1 LPFWGKTT
9 FAFVTIFRAAVL
21 VPINDADLTDT
32 DTYVVCR
39 NVNILLQQDT
49 VPFKASNRMFG
60 GFTGSKSGS
69 ADFGERMLNSAA
81 TQSIKHLFSQSESVE
96 VSVRCN
102 PASKLLQGSIDS
114 FKMSGRG
121 LVIKRQFEVEEMSF
135 ETDAV
140 NIDFG
145 SVLGGQLRLKQPTQ
159 AIAQII
165 LSEDSINRA
174 FTADLV
180 QKRLQNI
187 DTEALTNLSG
197 GEPISFRAVHL
208 QLLPDNQ
215 IRISAKT
222 DLPNRSDVP
231 IELTALLAVEK
242 RRRVSFK
249 QPQFNP
255 EAVPEDV
262 RGLSEVLTLAFA
274 EILDNMVDLD
284 RFDLDGVMLR
294 INRLET
300 QGQQL
305 IFSGYAQIDHF
316 PGTG

>member
-1 LPFWGKTT
+1 
-9 FAFVTIFRAAVL
+9 
-21 VPINDADLTDT
+21 
-32 DTYVVCR
+32 
-39 NVNILLQQDT
+39 
-49 VPFKASNRMFG
+49 MFG
-60 GFTGSKSGS
+60 GFTGSKSSPS
-69 ADFGERMLNSAA
+69 ADFGERMLNAAA
-81 TQSIKHLFSQSESVE
+81 TQSIRHLFSQSESVD
-96 VSVRCN
+96 VSVRCS
-102 PASKLLQGSIDS
+102 PASKILQGSIDS

-121 LVIKRQFEVEEMSF
+121 LVIKKQFEVEEMSF

-140 NIDFG
+140 TIDFG

-174 FTADLV
+174 FKADLV

-197 GEPISFRAVHL
+197 GEPISFRDIEL
-208 QLLPDNQ
+208 KLLPDNQ
-215 IRISAKT
+215 ISISAKT
-222 DLPNRSDVP
+222 DLPNRNDVP
-231 IELTALLAVEK
+231 IELTSTLAVEK
-242 RRRVSFK
+242 RRRVAF
-249 QPQFNP
+249 QNPQFNP
-255 EAVPEDV
+255 LAVPEDV
-262 RGLSEVLTLAFA
+262 RGLSEVLTQAFA
-274 EILDNMVDLD
+274 AILDGMVDLD

-305 IFSGYAQIDHF
+305 VFSGYAQIDHF